1 MQQQVRH
8 RHQASFKGF
17 RYDFGDVGLLQFI
30 ELRVVLGAHQHRH
43 IRAQLAYGLQDTE
56 FDIGLRERNDE
67 GGAVLEPHRLEN
79 FSVRAIAVHHRITGF
94 AGLAHAARV
103 HIERNGFEAPL
114 LRYKREILNSRMP
127 TASRLCVRLRSAW
140 SASCRKTMAVDDMA
154 SAPPMTTSGGVPRT
168 PMATTIIVVISKPQ
182 GSRWE
187 HGNAIRGTGKSA
199 TVCYDRRMPAATA
212 STTLLA
218 MENGADGMTLGL
230 KGDWRLDNAAAIA
243 SALAEVGAAE
253 SQRMTVDF
261 AGLTAIDLPGA
272 WLLRQHLDALQAR
285 GVVVDMAAPVPE
297 PFAFIAE
304 ITRETPVPVAS
315 EGQGL
320 PLLARTVAAIGRESV
335 EQVKDARGALGYL
348 GRIVHTGVQALGSV
362 KRLRLPAIVRQVY
375 ETGIAAVPI
384 VSLIAFLISVIVA
397 YLGADQLRQFG
408 ADIYTVDLV
417 AVAVLRELGVLLT
430 AIIVAGRSG
439 SAFAAEIG
447 VMKLNDEV
455 DALKS
460 IGVNPLEVL
469 VLPRLIGLV
478 IAMPLLT
485 IIADLMGLAGGAML
499 SSLLLDIPFSQFL
512 QRMQE
517 ILAPTTFWAGLVKA
531 PVFALLIGMVGTY
544 RGMQVRDS
552 SRELGRLTTVAVV
565 QSIFLV
571 ILADAIFA
579 VVFVE
584 IDF

>member
-1 MQQQVRH
+1 M
-8 RHQASFKGF
+8 
-17 RYDFGDVGLLQFI
+17 
-30 ELRVVLGAHQHRH
+30 
-43 IRAQLAYGLQDTE
+43 
-56 FDIGLRERNDE
+56 RER
-67 GGAVLEPHRLEN
+67 
-79 FSVRAIAVHHRITGF
+79 TG
-94 AGLAHAARV
+94 
-103 HIERNGFEAPL
+103 N
-114 LRYKREILNSRMP
+114 
-127 TASRLCVRLRSAW
+127 
-140 SASCRKTMAVDDMA
+140 
-154 SAPPMTTSGGVPRT
+154 
-168 PMATTIIVVISKPQ
+168 PQ
-182 GSRWE
+182 GSWWTQ
-187 HGNAIRGTGKSA
+187 GNAIRGTGKSF
-199 TVCYDRRMPAATA
+199 TVCYDRRMPADTA
-212 STTLLA
+212 STPLLA
-218 MENGADGMTLGL
+218 MESGTEGMTLAPR
-230 KGDWRLDNAAAIA
+230 GDWRLDHAAAIA
-243 SALAEVGAAE
+243 SALAETDRIASGTARVA
-253 SQRMTVDF
+253 VDF
-261 AGLTAIDLPGA
+261 SGLSAIDLPGA
-272 WLLRQHLDALQAR
+272 WLLHQRLDALQSR
-285 GVVVDMAAPVPE
+285 GVAVAMADPVPE
-297 PFAFIAE
+297 PFAFIDEIIRGSPAE
-304 ITRETPVPVAS
+304 VPREGAP
-315 EGQGL
+315 L
-320 PLLARTVAAIGRESV
+320 PLVSRTVALIGRESV
-335 EQVKDARGALGYL
+335 EQLHDARDALGYF
-348 GRIVHTGVQALGSV
+348 GRIVHTGGQSLSSL

-375 ETGIAAVPI
+375 ETGIQAVPI

-460 IGVNPLEVL
+460 IGVNPFEVL

-485 IIADLMGLAGGAML
+485 IIADMMGLAGGAIL
-499 SSLLLDIPFSQFL
+499 TSLLLDIPFAQFL

-531 PVFALLIGMVGTY
+531 PVFAVLIAMVGTY